1 MAADFT
7 NTMII
12 YVFREYTP
20 LSVDIMN
27 REVLN
32 PEELGPDE
40 EYYTDPTNIPLDN
53 FILFAKHE
61 GFRVASKSCTVISS
75 RADGLTSVL
84 PPLNKPHITLLI
96 TPLKISLIFLLEA
109 IPEISRPSN
118 WLPSLAL
125 VCAGS
130 GVIHNVIDD

>member
-1 MAADFT
+1 VLKLSGTVAFRSINTLSQLEMAADFT

-40 EYYTDPTNIPLDN
+40 EYYTDPTDIPLDN

-84 PPLNKPHITLLI
+84 PPP
-96 TPLKISLIFLLEA
+96 
-109 IPEISRPSN
+109 PE
-118 WLPSLAL
+118 
-125 VCAGS
+125 
-130 GVIHNVIDD
+130 